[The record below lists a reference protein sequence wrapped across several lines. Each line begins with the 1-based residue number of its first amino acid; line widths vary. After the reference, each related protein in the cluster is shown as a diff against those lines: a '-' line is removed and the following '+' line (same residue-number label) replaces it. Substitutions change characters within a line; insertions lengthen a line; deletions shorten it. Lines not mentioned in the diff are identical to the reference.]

1 MMARAEIVIG
11 SKPSAVVPTSSVITF
26 AGVDKVI
33 VIDAGKAVEKRVTL
47 GKRAGDRTEVLTG
60 VKAGDRVVLEPG
72 SLQQGQAV
80 RVVEGK

>member
-1 MMARAEIVIG
+1 
-11 SKPSAVVPTSSVITF
+11 
-26 AGVDKVI
+26 
-33 VIDAGKAVEKRVTL
+33 VTL